1 MIISIRKEIQSFRKK
16 ILKKDLT
23 IHIEEAKSKKQSKNM
38 EEDKNMENKF
48 LFLSNK
54 LHYASGIYLILIL
67 TTISEFLEIPHR
79 VKMNLVEVVHKRTR
93 DIFHKSQTGRVSVVL
108 SDVWQGR
115 RGSIH

>member
-16 ILKKDLT
+16 LLKRDLT

-38 EEDKNMENKF
+38 EENKNMENKF

-54 LHYASGIYLILIL
+54 LHYASGIYLIL

-93 DIFHKSQTGRVSVVL
+93 DIFHKSQMGRASVVL